1 MEDKISKLQI
11 NESITDCI
19 TYKTEKKYII
29 CKEIQNKHIKI
40 WTQIKK

>member
-11 NESITDCI
+11 NESITECI
-19 TYKTEKKYII
+19 TYKTGKNTLNAKKYRI
-29 CKEIQNKHIKI
+29 NIKI